1 MQYCL
6 SVCTVAFMQFSQ
18 SVYSQSE
25 NTSPLIVRLVLDPF
39 GGTNS
44 PSITQDIVA
53 NIAASVQPSDTATG
67 KGSSQNYYSI
77 EIALIRLCIC
87 TSSAV

>member
-53 NIAASVQPSDTATG
+53 NITASVQPGDTATG
-67 KGSSQNYYSI
+67 KGFKS
-77 EIALIRLCIC
+77 ELL
-87 TSSAV
+87 

>member
-1 MQYCL
+1 
-6 SVCTVAFMQFSQ
+6 MQFSQ

-25 NTSPLIVRLVLDPF
+25 NTSPLIVRLVLDQF

-53 NIAASVQPSDTATG
+53 NITASVQPGDTATG
-67 KGSSQNYYSI
+67 KGFMS
-77 EIALIRLCIC
+77 ELL
-87 TSSAV
+87 